1 MKTILGYFQYLLIVC
16 ATVVSFAACSSDD
29 DDNGSNAAIDII
41 SPADK
46 QITCTGK
53 DNGDVSISFTA
64 SNDWTA
70 IPSHKWISLSKMT
83 GSAGEHTIIVSVDD
97 NDAYKSRI
105 GTITIKDKVSGKSA
119 DITVTQGE
127 KDGVLTFSTESQTGT
142 SLVIDDENQTI
153 TAEVNVKSNYDYTIT
168 ISPDWLS
175 YENKGR
181 QDDGSVKYVF
191 HADTEKLYA
200 AGGYDAQ
207 IATVSF
213 AYQAETRAPATK
225 EYAVKFEGITPKIES
240 DLSPAILEDNGE
252 NYKAVIRIT
261 SNMLWTIGN
270 KPSFADVEYT
280 GGENKSKEYFETNTA
295 IVITYNKEQ
304 QVEGEKENLTFLDA
318 KGEALNYSIEVQYPG
333 VGEDYVYLDNSAFDL
348 GDDHM
353 HTFDAHGEEI
363 YPGYYD
369 NLSLNFQVKAVNKE
383 NVTFYIVR
391 QDHAGASVYSTYL
404 DASYNEVSADMT
416 GWNKWGDVDDPEEAE
431 FKLSAVE
438 TITKSLVIKAR
449 GENEVGSSQDTDR
462 YFAFF
467 AVSSTAYPTFAD
479 MFDEEGGLKP
489 ELEGKYINCCQKAGV
504 SIKDFICPELT
515 GKTLE
520 VAAAGETLE
529 FQYTGLDLGAE
540 KWAASWTHGD
550 IKVVDGVLSNEP
562 DWNGTGDMI
571 TYNFSDFTEGTGKI
585 SITVKPNTTKKARSE
600 NYAIF
605 YGASSD
611 GTYPVFTYFTIKQ
624 AAE

>member
-1 MKTILGYFQYLLIVC
+1 MKTILSYFQYLLIVC

-29 DDNGSNAAIDII
+29 DDNGSNATIDII
-41 SPADK
+41 SPVDK

-64 SNDWTA
+64 YNDWTA

-83 GSAGEHTIIVSVDD
+83 GSAGDNTIIVSVDD
-97 NDAYKSRI
+97 NDAYKTRI
-105 GTITIKDKVSGKSA
+105 GTITIKDKVSGQST

-153 TAEVNVKSNYDYTIT
+153 TAEVNVKSNYDYTMT

-175 YENKGR
+175 YESKGR
-181 QDDGSVKYVF
+181 QDDGTIKYVF
-191 HADTEKLYA
+191 HADAEKLYA
-200 AGGYDAQ
+200 AGGYEAQ

-240 DLSPAILEDNGE
+240 DISPVTLEDDGE
-252 NYKAVIRIT
+252 NYKAVVHVT
-261 SNMLWTIGN
+261 SNILWTMGN
-270 KPSFADVEYT
+270 KLSFADAEYT
-280 GGENKSKEYFETNTA
+280 SGENQSKQYFETTTA
-295 IVITYNKEQ
+295 IVVTYNKEL
-304 QVEGEKENLTFLDA
+304 QVEEEKGNLTFLNI
-318 KGEALNYSIEVQYPG
+318 KGEALDYSIEVRYPG
-333 VGEDYVYLDNSAFDL
+333 VGEDYVYLDDSAFDL

-353 HTFDAHGEEI
+353 HTFDAHGEEM

-369 NLSLNFQVKAVNKE
+369 DLSLNFQVKAASKE

-416 GWNKWGDVDDPEEAE
+416 GWNKWGDVDDPEEE
-431 FKLSAVE
+431 ELKLSTVE

-449 GENEVGSSQDTDR
+449 GESEVGSSQDADR

-467 AVSSTAYPTFAD
+467 AVSSITYPNFKD
-479 MFDEEGGLKP
+479 LFDEDGVLKP

-504 SIKDFICPELT
+504 SIKDFSCPELT

-520 VAAAGETLE
+520 VEAAGKTLE
-529 FQYTGLDLGAE
+529 FQYTGLDLGTE

-550 IKVVDGVLSNEP
+550 IKVVDGVLSDEP
-562 DWNGTGDMI
+562 DWNGVGDMI
-571 TYNFSDFTEGTGKI
+571 TYAFGDFTEGTGTI
-585 SITVKPNTTKKARSE
+585 RITVKSNTTKKARSE

-611 GTYPVFTYFTIKQ
+611 DSYPVFTYFTIKQ